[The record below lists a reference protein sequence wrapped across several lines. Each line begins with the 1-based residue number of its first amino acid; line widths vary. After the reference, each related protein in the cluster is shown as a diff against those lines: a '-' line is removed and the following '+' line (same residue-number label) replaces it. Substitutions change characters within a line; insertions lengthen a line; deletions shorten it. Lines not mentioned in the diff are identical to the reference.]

1 MNRHALLLYLKENEC
16 LLFREGKRHS
26 VFHSRKTGR
35 TSTVPRHSEID
46 DFLANKICK
55 DLGIPQIKKQ

>member
-1 MNRHALLLYLKENEC
+1 MNRRALLLHLKEHQC

-26 VFHSRKTGR
+26 VFHNPKSGR
-35 TSTVPRHSEID
+35 TSTVPRHSEVD

-55 DLGIPQIKKQ
+55 DLGVPQIKK